1 MKELEKL
8 SVVNHPEMV
17 DVVIAEEMSFLH
29 LLSDLPET
37 FEFTRSIL
45 RKLCSSFS
53 AKRIDNV
60 FDRVVA
66 PSIKDNEHD
75 IQAQGFDR
83 HTAYEIFDPVQKQPT
98 DFLGALCNN
107 EFQQALIK
115 FLVASWQDDANTNII
130 QGFQIYTTCGNQCFS
145 FKTEDEKV
153 RKVEENSL
161 KCSHEEV
168 HLIPR
173 QIHKHT
179 KYTYHKNS

>member
-60 FDRVVA
+60 FDKVA
-66 PSIKDNEHD
+66 TPSVKDNECD
-75 IQAQGFDR
+75 I
-83 HTAYEIFDPVQKQPT
+83 
-98 DFLGALCNN
+98 
-107 EFQQALIK
+107 
-115 FLVASWQDDANTNII
+115 
-130 QGFQIYTTCGNQCFS
+130 
-145 FKTEDEKV
+145 
-153 RKVEENSL
+153 
-161 KCSHEEV
+161 
-168 HLIPR
+168 
-173 QIHKHT
+173 
-179 KYTYHKNS
+179 